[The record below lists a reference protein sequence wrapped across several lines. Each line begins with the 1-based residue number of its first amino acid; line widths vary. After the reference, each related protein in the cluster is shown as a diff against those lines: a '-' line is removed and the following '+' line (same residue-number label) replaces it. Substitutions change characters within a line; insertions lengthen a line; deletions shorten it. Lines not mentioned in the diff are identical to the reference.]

1 MGNLSQVNEPRRH
14 AVWIPGPA
22 HLRDHRILD
31 RPVLPAAHA
40 LCLMAD
46 TAAARTGTP
55 LRASRDAV
63 FQGFLYLP
71 DPPAPIP
78 GFVDILEEGDGRF
91 TVSLLSRI
99 AARSGPVSRVKEHL
113 RAGLLPAVPVP
124 PPPPEALAPPSG
136 PDAFPV
142 DRDALY
148 RELVPFGPA
157 FRNVTGPVLLAPQGA
172 WAGIAAP
179 PRRPASPALGS
190 PFVFDAALHAAN
202 VWTQR
207 YRAMVA
213 FPVGYELRQV
223 HEPSRP
229 GGRYLC
235 HAVPRPSPVAGTQIL
250 DLWVLDSQGRPVE
263 TALGLRMRELF
274 PGKLRP
280 PDWILP

>member
-1 MGNLSQVNEPRRH
+1 MNGPRRH
-14 AVWIPGPA
+14 AVSIPVPP
-22 HLRDHRILD
+22 HLPDHRILH

-46 TAAARTGTP
+46 TAAERTGLQ

-63 FQGFLYLP
+63 FLGFLYLP

-78 GFVDILEEGDGRF
+78 AFVDILEEGGDGRLA
-91 TVSLLSRI
+91 VSLLTRI

-113 RAGLLPAVPVP
+113 RAGLLPAAAVPPP
-124 PPPPEALAPPSG
+124 PPPPEALDPP
-136 PDAFPV
+136 PEADAFKV

-148 RELVPFGPA
+148 RDLVPFGPA
-157 FRNVTGPVLLAPQGA
+157 FRNLTGPVILSPEGA

-179 PRRPASPALGS
+179 PERPASPVLGS

-213 FPVGYELRQV
+213 FPVGYDLRLV
-223 HEPSRP
+223 HEPCTA

-235 HAVPRPSPVAGTQIL
+235 HAVPRPSMKEGTQTL
-250 DLWVLDSQGRPVE
+250 DFRVLDPDGRPVE
-263 TALGLRMRELF
+263 TVLGLRMRELF
-274 PGKLRP
+274 PGKLHP
-280 PDWILP
+280 PAWILA